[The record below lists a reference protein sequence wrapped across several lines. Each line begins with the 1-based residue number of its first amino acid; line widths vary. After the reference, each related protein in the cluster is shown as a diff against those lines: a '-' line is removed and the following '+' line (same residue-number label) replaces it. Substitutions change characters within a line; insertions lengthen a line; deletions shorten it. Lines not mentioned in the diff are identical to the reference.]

1 MNTTILL
8 LLALGLI
15 AAIYWFFIRPK
26 KQNNSKHISEA
37 TGNQNSAANTA
48 GKDERRLTPEELLN
62 KAWDFLTIIAEKVL
76 KMNSS
81 TQNNILDIGR
91 KLKNNGMVFTVMVDD
106 GNSTPAKSPAKE
118 KAAQEQKSLKSSKQ
132 QSK

>member
-1 MNTTILL
+1 
-8 LLALGLI
+8 
-15 AAIYWFFIRPK
+15 
-26 KQNNSKHISEA
+26 
-37 TGNQNSAANTA
+37 
-48 GKDERRLTPEELLN
+48 
-62 KAWDFLTIIAEKVL
+62 
-76 KMNSS
+76 MNSS